1 MQRYKY
7 RAVNP
12 SGRPVRGLISASSEA
27 DLYNQLQQAG
37 LELVGCTALGA
48 ETSKSNFLGG
58 IGRPKVALRDL
69 IQIFVQLEQLQS
81 AGVPLLDALQDIR
94 DTADNPTMR
103 DIMSEIHRDVTD
115 GTSLSEAMNRHPKVF
130 SNLYTSLV
138 HAGEETGD
146 LTSVYKQLVRYLSW
160 VDAMQSKI
168 KKATLQPKIAAGAV
182 GIMLVVML
190 GHVVPQIAHFIENL
204 DQKLPPYT
212 VLLIATSNF
221 FQKYWM
227 YIVAAPFV
235 IMIFIKVMK
244 KLSSRFYYYYDLMV
258 LNMPVIGKLIRKS
271 SIARYA
277 QTFGSLYASGID
289 VLSALRSAKQTVSN
303 VALVEG
309 LEAVE
314 EYVQS
319 GSSISESF
327 DASGQFPSLV
337 VRMLRVGENSGNLTP
352 VLDKVSEFYTK
363 DVDEAVEEMIG
374 MIQPALT
381 GLMGGMILW
390 IAVSVFG
397 PIYSSFENIDF

>member
-7 RAVNP
+7 RAINA
-12 SGRPVRGLISASSEA
+12 SGRPVRGIISASSEA

-37 LELVGCTALGA
+37 LELVGC
-48 ETSKSNFLGG
+48 SVVGG
-58 IGRPKVALRDL
+58 QTGKGGLTIGRPKVVLRDL
-69 IQIFVQLEQLQS
+69 IQLFVQLEQLQS
-81 AGVPLLDALQDIR
+81 AGVPLLDALEDIR

-130 SNLYTSLV
+130 INLYTSLV
-138 HAGEETGD
+138 AAGEETGD
-146 LTSVYKQLVRYLSW
+146 LTSVYKQLIRYLSW
-160 VDAMQSKI
+160 VDSMQSKI

-182 GIMLVVML
+182 ALMMVIML
-190 GHVVPQIAHFIENL
+190 GHVVPQIVGFIKNL
-204 DQKLPPYT
+204 DQELPFYT
-212 VLLIATSNF
+212 IWLMATSEF
-221 FQKYWM
+221 FQTYWLQV
-227 YIVAAPFV
+227 IASPFIIIGFV
-235 IMIFIKVMK
+235 KIMK
-244 KLSSRFYYYYDLMV
+244 KLSSRFHYYYDLMI
-258 LNMPVIGKLIRKS
+258 LNLPVMGNLVRKS
-271 SIARYA
+271 SIARYS

-303 VALVEG
+303 VALIEG
-309 LEAVE
+309 LDAVE
-314 EYVQS
+314 EYVQA
-319 GSSISESF
+319 GNSISESF

-337 VRMLRVGENSGNLTP
+337 VRMIKVGENSGNLTP

-381 GLMGGMILW
+381 AIMGGLILW

>member
-1 MQRYKY
+1 M
-7 RAVNP
+7 
-12 SGRPVRGLISASSEA
+12 RGLISASSEA
-27 DLYNQLQQAG
+27 DLYNQLQHAG
-37 LELVGCTALGA
+37 LELISCSTLGKETGKGGFLGA
-48 ETSKSNFLGG
+48 VGQ
-58 IGRPKVALRDL
+58 RKVTLRDL

-103 DIMSEIHRDVTD
+103 DIMSEINRDVTD
-115 GTSLSEAMNRHPKVF
+115 GTSLSEAMKRHPKVF
-130 SNLYTSLV
+130 TNLYTSLV
-138 HAGEETGD
+138 NAGEETGD

-160 VDAMQSKI
+160 VDAMQGKI

-182 GIMLVVML
+182 VLMLVVML
-190 GHVVPQIAHFIENL
+190 GHVVPQIVGFIENL
-204 DQKLPPYT
+204 DQELPFYT
-212 VLLIATSNF
+212 VWLMATSNF

-227 YIVAAPFV
+227 YVVTAPIF
-235 IMIFIKVMK
+235 IFIFIKVMK
-244 KLSSRFYYYYDLMV
+244 KLSSRFHYYYDLMM
-258 LNMPVIGKLIRKS
+258 LNMPVLGNLVRKS
-271 SIARYA
+271 SIARYS

-309 LEAVE
+309 LNTVE
-314 EYVQS
+314 EHVQS
-319 GSSISESF
+319 GKSISQSF

-337 VRMLRVGENSGNLTP
+337 VRMLKVGENSGNLTP

-363 DVDEAVEEMIG
+363 DVDEAVDEMIG

-381 GLMGGMILW
+381 AVMGGMILW

-397 PIYSSFENIDF
+397 PIYSSFENIQF